1 MTITIP
7 GRILA
12 TAGGLAAA
20 LLCGTASADMVL
32 VMLDR
37 KVKLVDGVTTTVPAA
52 KPDAVAVIDLA
63 ANPPKVVATIEN
75 VPVSVVGPPSSGAI
89 SPDGSIA
96 IVTSNMKLDPG
107 DRSKQTPDNRVTV
120 IDLTASPPR
129 ALVTLEAGLAP
140 AGVAINPAGTLAL
153 IANRNDGSVSVFSI
167 AGKTVAPV
175 STLKIG
181 PETSGPSGVVI
192 TPDGKRA
199 LVSRDGDNK
208 ITMLA
213 IDGTNVSLANRDIN
227 AGLRPYGID
236 LARDGKMAVVAN
248 IGIGA
253 GDADTIS
260 VIDMSL
266 APPRVTDTIT
276 VGQTPE
282 GMAMSPD
289 GQYAAAVVMSG
300 SNKAASSPFVAP
312 RGRIVVF
319 KAAGG
324 KLTKVD
330 EAPIGRWSQG
340 AVFAS
345 DNKTI
350 LVGNM
355 VEEEV
360 QVLKFDG
367 AKLSDEGVRLKF
379 EGGAASFGLKP
390 HAR

>member
-1 MTITIP
+1 MTNANWRRQI
-7 GRILA
+7 GFA
-12 TAGGLAAA
+12 AGLAAGLLSSAA
-20 LLCGTASADMVL
+20 LADQVL
-32 VMLDR
+32 VLLDR
-37 KVKLVDGVTTTVPAA
+37 KVKLVDGVSTVVQGAR
-52 KPDAVAVIDLA
+52 PDAVAIIDLMA
-63 ANPPKVVATIEN
+63 SPPKVVATIEN
-75 VPVSVVGPPSSGAI
+75 VPVSVVGPPTSGAI

-96 IVTSNMKLDPG
+96 IVSAAMKNDPG
-107 DRSKQTPDNRVTV
+107 DRNKLTPDNRVTV

-129 ALVTLEAGLAP
+129 PIVTLEAGLGA
-140 AGVAINPAGTLAL
+140 AGVAINSAGTLAL
-153 IANRNDGSVSVFSI
+153 VANRSEGTVSVFSI
-167 AGKTVAPV
+167 AGKLVAPV
-175 STLKIG
+175 STLKLG
-181 PETSGPSGVVI
+181 AETSGPSGVVF

-208 ITMLA
+208 ITVLA
-213 IDGTNVSLANRDIN
+213 VDGTKVSLANRDIN
-227 AGLRPYGID
+227 AGLRPYGVDI
-236 LARDGKMAVVAN
+236 ARDGQMAVVAN
-248 IGIGA
+248 IGIGT
-253 GDADTIS
+253 GDTDTIS

-266 APPRVTDTIT
+266 APPRVTDTIS

-282 GMAMSPD
+282 GLSLSPD
-289 GQYAAAVVMSG
+289 GQFAAAVVVNG
-300 SNKAASSPFVAP
+300 SNKPASSPFVAA
-312 RGRIVVF
+312 RGRLVVF

-350 LVGNM
+350 IVGNM

-367 AKLSDEGVRLKF
+367 TKLLDDGVRLKF
-379 EGGAASFGLKP
+379 EGGPAAFGIKL

>member
-1 MTITIP
+1 
-7 GRILA
+7 
-12 TAGGLAAA
+12 
-20 LLCGTASADMVL
+20 
-32 VMLDR
+32 
-37 KVKLVDGVTTTVPAA
+37 
-52 KPDAVAVIDLA
+52 
-63 ANPPKVVATIEN
+63 
-75 VPVSVVGPPSSGAI
+75 
-89 SPDGSIA
+89 
-96 IVTSNMKLDPG
+96 
-107 DRSKQTPDNRVTV
+107 
-120 IDLTASPPR
+120 
-129 ALVTLEAGLAP
+129 
-140 AGVAINPAGTLAL
+140 
-153 IANRNDGSVSVFSI
+153 
-167 AGKTVAPV
+167 
-175 STLKIG
+175 
-181 PETSGPSGVVI
+181 
-192 TPDGKRA
+192 
-199 LVSRDGDNK
+199 
-208 ITMLA
+208 
-213 IDGTNVSLANRDIN
+213 
-227 AGLRPYGID
+227 
-236 LARDGKMAVVAN
+236 VVAN

>member
-1 MTITIP
+1 MARTFSRSIT
-7 GRILA
+7 L
-12 TAGGLAAA
+12 TAAAA
-20 LLCGTASADMVL
+20 LLAAAGASARADTVL
-32 VMLDR
+32 VALDR
-37 KVKLVDGVTTTVPAA
+37 KVKLVDGVTTVVQNP
-52 KPDAVAVIDLA
+52 KPDAVAVVDLS
-63 ANPPKVVATIEN
+63 ANPPKVTATIEN
-75 VPVSVVGPPSSGAI
+75 LPVSVVGPPSSAALT
-89 SPDGSIA
+89 PDGS
-96 IVTSNMKLDPG
+96 L
-107 DRSKQTPDNRVTV
+107 
-120 IDLTASPPR
+120 
-129 ALVTLEAGLAP
+129 ALVTANMKIDPADSKKQAADNKLTIIDMTATPPKAMATLETGLGPAGLA
-140 AGVAINPAGTLAL
+140 INAAGTLA
-153 IANRNDGSVSVFSI
+153 IVANRNEGSVSVFSI
-167 AGKTVAPV
+167 VGKTVAPV
-175 STLKIG
+175 SKLTIG
-181 PETSGPSGVVI
+181 PPASGPSGVVI

-208 ITMLA
+208 ITMLS
-213 IDGTNVSLANRDIN
+213 IDGTAVTLANRDIN

-236 LARDGKMAVVAN
+236 MARNGQMAVVAN

-266 APPRVTDTIT
+266 TPPRVTDTIS

-300 SNKAASSPFVAP
+300 SNKAANSPFHAP
-312 RGRIVVF
+312 KGRLIVF
-319 KAAGG
+319 KASGG

-340 AVFAS
+340 AVFSS
-345 DNKTI
+345 DNRTV

-355 VEEEV
+355 VEEEA

-367 AKLSDEGVRLKF
+367 VKLTDEGVRLKF
-379 EGGAASFGLKP
+379 EGGPASFGVRP